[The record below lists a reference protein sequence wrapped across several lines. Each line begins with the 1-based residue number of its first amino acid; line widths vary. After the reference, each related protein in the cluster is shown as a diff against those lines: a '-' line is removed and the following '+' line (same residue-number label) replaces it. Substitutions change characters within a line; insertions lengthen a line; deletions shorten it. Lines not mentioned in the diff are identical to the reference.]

1 MKASVQRIKH
11 LKNNEINVV
20 KWDNCINNAYNG
32 NIYAFSWYLDI
43 LSDHWEAIVH
53 NNYRS
58 VMPLLVNKHA
68 GIKYI
73 STSILANQL
82 GVFSTD
88 ISDKPLVNAFIEA
101 TSSRYRFFSINLNKY
116 NNIDSSVCRQRSRD
130 TYEFDLIRNYDLIR
144 DTYSTAIRQ
153 GIHNAEKKRVSIITG
168 MVPNDFIGFLLQ
180 NRVVCSCRMNR
191 NIVSQLRKIIAFVT
205 NHRLGEIYAAYTPSN
220 TLCAAVLFLKSN
232 RKANILFSGVS
243 EEGIKLHAME
253 LLVDHFIR
261 YHAEK
266 NLTLNFGNLA
276 MPDKMQFFTG
286 FGAQAYHYLNIKNL
300 KNPFLR
306 RSLTF

>member
-1 MKASVQRIKH
+1 VKASVQRIRH

-43 LSDHWEAIVH
+43 LSDQWEAIVH

-58 VMPLLVNKHA
+58 VMPLLINKHA

-73 STSILANQL
+73 GTSILANQL
-82 GVFSTD
+82 GVFSTA
-88 ISDKPLVNAFIEA
+88 ISDKSLVNAFIEA
-101 TSSRYRFFSINLNKY
+101 TKSRYRFFSINLNKY
-116 NNIDSSVCRQRSRD
+116 NTIDAGVCRQRSHSN
-130 TYEFDLIRNYDLIR
+130 YEFDLIRSYDLIR
-144 DTYSTAIRQ
+144 DAYSAAIRQ
-153 GIHNAEKKRVSIITG
+153 GIKHAEEKRVSIITG
-168 MVPNDFIGFLLQ
+168 MVPNDFIEFLLQ
-180 NRVVCSCRMNR
+180 YRVIPSCRLNK

-205 NHRLGEIYAAYTPSN
+205 NHRVGELYAAYTPAN

-232 RKANILFSGVS
+232 RKANVLFSGVS
-243 EEGIKLHAME
+243 HEGVELRAME

-261 YHAEK
+261 HHAEK

-276 MPDKMQFFTG
+276 MPDKVQFFTG
-286 FGAQAYHYLNIKNL
+286 FGAQAYHYMNIRNL
-300 KNPFLR
+300 KNPFLKR
-306 RSLTF
+306 CLAF